1 MGQVVMFEYKGKGTR
16 VYKLEMDKQ
25 YDSKRDFLDT
35 LAHEMI
41 HLYQFTQVN
50 DNGAHNKLF
59 YSFKPKLKYVGLKLS
74 KTQTDIMNE
83 VKTKKFKDPYLKPLV
98 LEAVKK
104 VEEFAWFKNKGE
116 QAIYYEGNFQEDV
129 LNNFS
134 QKESE
139 RIFTTMSRYL
149 NDNRL
154 LFLQKKVKVVV
165 KETELTEL
173 QSPKNYY
180 EYIVSKR

>member
-1 MGQVVMFEYKGKGTR
+1 
-16 VYKLEMDKQ
+16 
-25 YDSKRDFLDT
+25 
-35 LAHEMI
+35 MI
-41 HLYQFTQVN
+41 
-50 DNGAHNKLF
+50 
-59 YSFKPKLKYVGLKLS
+59 
-74 KTQTDIMNE
+74 E
-83 VKTKKFKDPYLKPLV
+83 VKTKKFKDEYLKPIILN
-98 LEAVKK
+98 AVKK

-116 QAIYYEGNFQEDV
+116 KEVYYEGHFQEDV

-134 QKESE
+134 KRESDE
-139 RIFTTMSRYL
+139 IFNRMRRYL
-149 NDNRL
+149 NDSRL